1 MPKCPPPK
9 KEANSMKQVRIIL
22 KSGKELNFA
31 AEDEEIHKEV
41 ITATDGVQYAIVKDA
56 VEAAI
61 IIPTVKCPHCGRWT
75 APTEKEVS
83 YDDMIHRTVFNVC
96 EYCGEPIK

>member
-1 MPKCPPPK
+1 
-9 KEANSMKQVRIIL
+9 MKQVRIIL

-61 IIPTVKCPHCGRWT
+61 ITPMVKCPNCGRWT
-75 APTEKEVS
+75 VPTEKEISNDGFVHK
-83 YDDMIHRTVFNVC
+83 IVFNAC
-96 EYCGEPIK
+96 KYCGYSLSDG